1 MASEIAERNRRI
13 VERFLTRVSWRVGS
27 TSLTNSATP
36 ASSTMPE
43 APQAREGI
51 DALKR
56 VIGFSRTAMPD
67 QRWSDRVLVA
77 DDEYVVVR
85 AVREST
91 WSAESFRGFATP
103 QGVTTAVEM
112 VHIWRLVDSKIVE
125 HWAVRDDLALMMQL
139 GVVEVGLGA
148 RPRVRRSKPGNPLEA
163 LSHLLGTP
171 VADPSMDA
179 SWSRHRIPQI
189 RSR

>member
-1 MASEIAERNRRI
+1 MSPRR
-13 VERFLTRVSWRVGS
+13 GS
-27 TSLTNSATP
+27 TAVGDSLPTGP
-36 ASSTMPE
+36 GWP
-43 APQAREGI
+43 R
-51 DALKR
+51 
-56 VIGFSRTAMPD
+56 
-67 QRWSDRVLVA
+67 DRVLVA

-139 GVVEVGLGA
+139 GVVESGKAA
-148 RPRVRRSKPGNPLEA
+148 RPRVRRSKPGSPLEA
-163 LSHLLGTP
+163 RSHLLATP
-171 VADPSMDA
+171 LANRLAGPVIEQRRLGLSTLRSVERESQSVRGAPRLLDGSP
-179 SWSRHRIPQI
+179 
-189 RSR
+189 RSRVSINASA

>member
-1 MASEIAERNRRI
+1 M
-13 VERFLTRVSWRVGS
+13 
-27 TSLTNSATP
+27 P
-36 ASSTMPE
+36 A

-51 DALKR
+51 EALKR

-67 QRWSDRVLVA
+67 QRWTDRVLVA

-139 GVVEVGLGA
+139 GVVESG
-148 RPRVRRSKPGNPLEA
+148 
-163 LSHLLGTP
+163 
-171 VADPSMDA
+171 
-179 SWSRHRIPQI
+179 
-189 RSR
+189 